1 MSHFQLSRTPPQRS
15 YAKAYRLPTYS
26 TDLLYQ
32 LLTLPTYSANL
43 LSPNAV
49 VEHWPSMGPAL
60 QSTEIAP
67 ETAPSMPS
75 EIPSEITSE
84 IPSERHRL
92 RQEGGTLWLVATE
105 EIAAG
110 QVGLQLFVVEAA
122 TVCSGGCNH
131 M

>member
-1 MSHFQLSRTPPQRS
+1 
-15 YAKAYRLPTYS
+15 
-26 TDLLYQ
+26 
-32 LLTLPTYSANL
+32 
-43 LSPNAV
+43 
-49 VEHWPSMGPAL
+49 MGPAL

-110 QVGLQLFVVEAA
+110 QVGLQPYVVEAA
-122 TVCSGGCNH
+122 TVGSGGCN
-131 M
+131 MRLNGLDYISSRAVQIVSRAVQILCRAGDSL